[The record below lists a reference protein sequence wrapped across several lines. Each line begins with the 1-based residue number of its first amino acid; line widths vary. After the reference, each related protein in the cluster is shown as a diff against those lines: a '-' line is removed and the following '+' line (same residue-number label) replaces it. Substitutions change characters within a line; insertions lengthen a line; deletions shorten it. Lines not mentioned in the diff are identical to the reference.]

1 VTISRRTRVQILAG
15 LTAVLAVLTELTPAQ
30 AATAPSPPPR
40 SALQAAENA
49 VVAAGITGLS
59 VEVRDE
65 NGTWRSVAGHA
76 AVNTQRPPNAAGEFR
91 VGSIT
96 KSFIATMV
104 LQLIAEKRIQL
115 DAPIS
120 DYLPGLLPY
129 KQNIT
134 VHELLQHRS
143 GLVDY
148 ANMQPSV
155 LWPTP
160 QALSTRRFR
169 TYTPLQLVHTATAKP
184 LLFTPGTQWSY
195 SNTNY
200 IVLGLLIEKLTRHS
214 VATELQRRIIGP
226 LGLRHTYLAG
236 VIPFLPNPAE
246 HGYEQ
251 LAAGAPLT
259 DVTTYN
265 MTWAF
270 SAGAIVS
277 TTDDLN
283 RFYRAVLTAKLFPSA
298 QLSEMEQ
305 TVPINT
311 IDGYGL
317 GLMRAQ
323 ACAGSIWGHDGSVPG
338 FLTYS
343 FSSADGQRQIT
354 VSMDRSLTVPA
365 AVPEALNNLLL
376 TEFCYGAGTRPS
388 VLPNSVPVV

>member
-1 VTISRRTRVQILAG
+1 MTISRRALIGSMAA
-15 LTAVLAVLTELTPAQ
+15 LTAVLTVVSPAQ
-30 AATAPSPPPR
+30 ASTAPPPPPR

-49 VVAAGITGLS
+49 IVAAGITGLS

-76 AVNTQRPPNAAGEFR
+76 TVDSERQPNTRGEFR

-96 KSFIATMV
+96 KSFIATIV
-104 LQLIAEKRIQL
+104 LQLIAEKQVQL

-120 DYLPGLLPY
+120 RYLPGLLPY
-129 KQNIT
+129 QQSIT

-155 LWPTP
+155 LWPTA
-160 QALSTRRFR
+160 QALATRRFR
-169 TYTPLQLVHTATAKP
+169 TYTPLQLVHIATAKP

-200 IVLGLLIEKLTRHS
+200 IVLGLLIEKLTHHS
-214 VATELQRRIIGP
+214 VAAELQRRIIGP
-226 LGLRHTYLAG
+226 LGLRRTYLAG
-236 VIPFLPNPAE
+236 AFPFLPNPAE

-259 DVTTYN
+259 DLTTYN

-283 RFYRAVLTAKLFPSA
+283 RFYRAVLTAKLFPPA
-298 QLSEMEQ
+298 QLAEMEQ
-305 TVPINT
+305 TVPINS

-317 GLMRAQ
+317 GLMSAQ
-323 ACAGSIWGHDGSVPG
+323 GCAGTILGHDGSVPG

-343 FSSADGQRQIT
+343 FDSTDGQRQIT

-365 AVPEALNNLLL
+365 AVPEAINNLLL
-376 TEFCYGAGTRPS
+376 TEFCYGAGARPS
-388 VLPNSVPVV
+388 LVPNSLPVL